1 MRVKPVRLDMK
12 YSSDEGT
19 LLCPYCEQDNAA
31 FLHHL
36 GLSYFARGEDEVTGT
51 RIDVKQGG
59 VRVNVS
65 TLNPLEGNP
74 SARRGGI
81 SILFWCEICTGVM
94 SFVSRNIRGTRWCFG
109 GLRRNW
115 RRRRGNPTLDCL
127 ALKITDQCEPPG
139 QPAVRVYPQ
148 EARPM

>member
-1 MRVKPVRLDMK
+1 MRVEPVRLDMS

-31 FLHHL
+31 FLRHL

-81 SILFWCEICTGVM
+81 AILFWCELCGDRYEFCIAQHKGQTLV
-94 SFVSRNIRGTRWCFG
+94 F
-109 GLRRNW
+109 W
-115 RRRRGNPTLDCL
+115 RAAAQLEETPWELDAGPL
-127 ALKITDQCEPPG
+127 SSED
-139 QPAVRVYPQ
+139 Y
-148 EARPM
+148 